1 MSVRRVVVVAAL
13 TLAATVV
20 PALPAH
26 AAGAAGKP
34 TIATISPSSGSFKG
48 GTRVKITG
56 ANFRKIRYVEFADA
70 PSTHRAVSA
79 DGRSMTVT
87 APPND
92 VGWASVQ
99 IITASG
105 EATRTQGFLYEPPA
119 TIDPPHDSPVSLS
132 CPAGHCYG
140 LDRYDNFYDA
150 GPGTGR
156 WTGHGPPEHNI
167 TAETQKIAC
176 ASRPG
181 HDSCASVSCPRP
193 AYCAGVDDLGHPLI
207 WARGVWKVFKALPP
221 GGVSRNPFW
230 FSRQVSC
237 GSAGFCMVMDEF
249 GDYATWNGRNWSA
262 LKTITGR
269 TITKASQVNDTVTRI
284 DTLSCAG
291 TACLLIDDRAAKRK
305 YSAGHWSNASVLVP
319 ESDPYDIRYFNQ
331 VSCANLSSTGTE
343 LSCVAG
349 VVNDHYTYFVRYA
362 GGHWLTAQEERTPHS
377 AMGSVSCGRS
387 GRCIAIRADGTTFE
401 YGDSTAP
408 NDANGWTG
416 PIVMPGVAPGQL
428 LASSCQAANSCTAT
442 FSPGMAT
449 TFDLANRTWST
460 PRRIVVA
467 RKGLSAV
474 GCSLDGRGARFC
486 LAGDVGPFVVDYVGG
501 TWRKPVQKLHVG
513 DRTVSVSCVAGH
525 RFCLAIS
532 NAGQSVADSSGTLT
546 VAAMPSD
553 AYAAVSCWS
562 VTGCYAVSAS
572 NLYRWNGTTWSGP
585 TDLAGRGISAVA
597 DVACAAGHSSCLAV
611 TRDGHS
617 FGIDSDMTTTA
628 PISMG
633 VPSGQE
639 VTADSCQSATRC
651 VAVSE
656 NLYSY
661 TEGAGWTTKGRVGS
675 GSRANDV
682 SCAPSSSTTHCVAVG
697 HDNAAQSWD
706 GSSIRWVGRLLTRF
720 FAPDQP
726 AVTCPG
732 VTVCYAGDSVGDLRS
747 YP

>member
-13 TLAATVV
+13 TLTATLV
-20 PALPAH
+20 PALSAH
-26 AAGAAGKP
+26 AAGAVGKP

-70 PSTHRAVSA
+70 PSTHRTVSS

-105 EATRTQGFLYEPPA
+105 EVTRTQGFLYEPPA

-167 TAETQKIAC
+167 TAETQKTAC
-176 ASRPG
+176 ASRPA

-207 WARGVWKVFKALPP
+207 WTRGVWKVFKALPP

-230 FSRQVSC
+230 FSRLVSC

-269 TITKASQVNDTVTRI
+269 TITKASQVDDTVTRI

-291 TACLLIDDRAAKRK
+291 TACLLIDDKAAKRK
-305 YSAGHWSNASVLVP
+305 YSAGHSSNASVLVP
-319 ESDPYDIRYFNQ
+319 QSDPYDILYFNQ
-331 VSCANLSSTGTE
+331 VSCANLSPTGTE

-362 GGHWLTAQEERTPHS
+362 GGHWLTAQEQRTPHS
-377 AMGSVSCGRS
+377 AMGSVSCGRN
-387 GRCIAIRADGTTFE
+387 GRCIAIRADGATFE

-416 PIVMPGVAPGQL
+416 PIVMPGVEPGQL
-428 LASSCQAANSCTAT
+428 LASSCQATNSCTAT

-449 TFDLANRTWST
+449 TFDLASRTWST

-474 GCSLDGRGARFC
+474 GCSLGGSGARFC

-501 TWRKPVQKLHVG
+501 TWRKPVQKLHRRRPHRLGLLRRRTSLLSGDLERRAVGGRLERHPDGRRHAVGRLRRGQLLVG
-513 DRTVSVSCVAGH
+513 DG
-525 RFCLAIS
+525 L
-532 NAGQSVADSSGTLT
+532 L
-546 VAAMPSD
+546 
-553 AYAAVSCWS
+553 
-562 VTGCYAVSAS
+562 
-572 NLYRWNGTTWSGP
+572 
-585 TDLAGRGISAVA
+585 RGIGEQPLPVERHQLVRTDRSRRPRDQRGRRRRLRGGPLVLSR
-597 DVACAAGHSSCLAV
+597 GHARRSLV
-611 TRDGHS
+611 RHQQRHDDDRTDR
-617 FGIDSDMTTTA
+617 
-628 PISMG
+628 MG

-639 VTADSCQSATRC
+639 VTADSCQSLTRC

-656 NLYSY
+656 HLYSY
-661 TEGAGWTTKGRVGS
+661 TAGAGWTAKGRVGS
-675 GSRANDV
+675 GYRANDV
-682 SCAPSSSTTHCVAVG
+682 ACAPSSSTTHCVVVG
-697 HDNAAQSWD
+697 YDNAAQSWTQLDPVDRQTPHPLLRPGPARRHVPRRD
-706 GSSIRWVGRLLTRF
+706 GLL
-720 FAPDQP
+720 
-726 AVTCPG
+726 
-732 VTVCYAGDSVGDLRS
+732 AGDSVGDLRS